1 VVPCVMPI
9 VVEGAGVPESPQVL
23 ALTSAFFSAIATMLI
38 QRGLLRSNFYA
49 GFWINVMVG
58 VVGLWTAV
66 LLFIP
71 PERFDWRALPYFIF
85 SGVAGTAAGRLFR
98 VASIEKVGAPV
109 AAAIGNLAPLVATG
123 LAVVL
128 LGERVTVAILTGT
141 LVIVAGTVL
150 LSLSGKH
157 VGFPPRY
164 LVYPFLAASCFGMVQ
179 VVRKMGLSDTGP
191 VFDAALNITAAMV
204 AATAFVVAS
213 GNLRMLAC
221 DRGSLLY
228 FVGAGATENFS
239 VLLVIVALGLGDV
252 SVVSPLS
259 ATAPLFVLLLAFL
272 FPSGVKR
279 LTWRVAIGTVLIVL
293 GVVLITALKP
303 A

>member
-1 VVPCVMPI
+1 MPD
-9 VVEGAGVPESPQVL
+9 SPQVL
-23 ALTSAFFSAIATMLI
+23 ALASAFFSAIATMLI
-38 QRGLLRSNFYA
+38 QRGLIHSNFYA
-49 GFWINVMVG
+49 GFWINVMTG
-58 VVGLWTAV
+58 VVGLWSAV
-66 LLFIP
+66 LLTTSP
-71 PERFDWRALPYFIF
+71 DQFDWRALPYFIF

-109 AAAIGNLAPLVATG
+109 ASSIGNLAPLVATG

-128 LGERVTVAILTGT
+128 LGERVTFAILAGT

-150 LSLSGKH
+150 LSLSGKQ
-157 VGFPPRY
+157 VGFPARY
-164 LVYPFLAASCFGMVQ
+164 LVFPFLAAWCFGMVQ

-191 VFDAALNITAAMV
+191 LFDAALNITAAMV
-204 AATAFVVAS
+204 ASTAFVVAS
-213 GNLRMLAC
+213 GKLRMLRC
-221 DRGSLLY
+221 DRASFLY

-259 ATAPLFVLLLAFL
+259 AISPLFVLFLAFV
-272 FPSGVKR
+272 FPSGAKR
-279 LTWRVAIGTVLIVL
+279 LGWRVAIGTVLIVL
-293 GVVLITALKP
+293 GVVLLTALKS

>member
-1 VVPCVMPI
+1 VK
-9 VVEGAGVPESPQVL
+9 GADVAESPQFL

-66 LLFIP
+66 LLYIP
-71 PERFDWRALPYFIF
+71 PEQFDWRALPYFII

-128 LGERVTVAILTGT
+128 LGEQVTFAILTGT

-164 LVYPFLAASCFGMVQ
+164 LVYPFLAAWCFGMVQ
-179 VVRKMGLSDTGP
+179 VVRKMGLSETGP

-213 GNLRMLAC
+213 GNLRMLRG
-221 DRGSLLY
+221 DRESFLY
-228 FVGAGATENFS
+228 FAVGGAFENIG
-239 VLLVIVALGLGDV
+239 VLLIIVALGYGDV

-293 GVVLITALKP
+293 GVVLITALQSD
-303 A
+303 